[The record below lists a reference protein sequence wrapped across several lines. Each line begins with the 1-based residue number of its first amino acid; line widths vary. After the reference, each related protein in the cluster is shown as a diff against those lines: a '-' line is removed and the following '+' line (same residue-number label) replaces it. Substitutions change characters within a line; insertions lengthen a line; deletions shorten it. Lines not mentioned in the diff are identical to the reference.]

1 MADGGVMLRCALRY
15 AKLGLRVVPCWWPAG
30 TACACSQGRG
40 CRSPAKHPLIAKW
53 QDAATTDGDTIRSW
67 WSHWPVANIGAVLGP
82 HRLLLDADKAK
93 NGLVTLA
100 RLERE
105 HTPLPVEWS
114 AVSGGGGRHHLFTL
128 PDGLTITSRPE
139 RFGPGLD
146 ARSGAAYFLVESSRH
161 VSGGHYKWLQRPLE
175 GEPPPAPP
183 WLLELLDQ
191 ASSAPSR
198 EQQPDHH
205 VGEPGNR
212 VQKGKR
218 HDSLV
223 GFARRIRAGC
233 KSYDEFEAA
242 LVGWGGGAVRT
253 PDRTRRSRTAG

>member
-30 TACACSQGRG
+30 TACAYSQGRG

-139 RFGPGLD
+139 RFGPGLT
-146 ARSGAAYFLVESSRH
+146 LVPVRPTFSSSRAATSPAGITNG
-161 VSGGHYKWLQRPLE
+161 VSGRWKANLRQPPLGCWNCWIRPR
-175 GEPPPAPP
+175 PPPAANNNLNAMSGHCQVNDPEAVLP
-183 WLLELLDQ
+183 WR
-191 ASSAPSR
+191 SSKVSPFQHA
-198 EQQPDHH
+198 H
-205 VGEPGNR
+205 VTFFQSVEAR
-212 VQKGKR
+212 
-218 HDSLV
+218 SL
-223 GFARRIRAGC
+223 
-233 KSYDEFEAA
+233 
-242 LVGWGGGAVRT
+242 
-253 PDRTRRSRTAG
+253 RSR

>member
-1 MADGGVMLRCALRY
+1 M
-15 AKLGLRVVPCWWPAG
+15 
-30 TACACSQGRG
+30 
-40 CRSPAKHPLIAKW
+40 
-53 QDAATTDGDTIRSW
+53 
-67 WSHWPVANIGAVLGP
+67 ANIGAVLGP

>member
-30 TACACSQGRG
+30 TACAYSQGRG

-105 HTPLPVEWS
+105 HTPLPVEGI
-114 AVSGGGGRHHLFTL
+114 VKLTTPRRFCPGDRPRFL
-128 PDGLTITSRPE
+128 PFSTRTSP
-139 RFGPGLD
+139 
-146 ARSGAAYFLVESSRH
+146 SS
-161 VSGGHYKWLQRPLE
+161 SQ
-175 GEPPPAPP
+175 
-183 WLLELLDQ
+183 
-191 ASSAPSR
+191 
-198 EQQPDHH
+198 
-205 VGEPGNR
+205 
-212 VQKGKR
+212 
-218 HDSLV
+218 
-223 GFARRIRAGC
+223 
-233 KSYDEFEAA
+233 
-242 LVGWGGGAVRT
+242 
-253 PDRTRRSRTAG
+253 